1 MILLGVNHLHSKR
14 MQWDDSSF
22 AECQLNLS
30 IANIVKH
37 EVLER
42 YLLSSFISERTKKH
56 THVNGKR

>member
-1 MILLGVNHLHSKR
+1 